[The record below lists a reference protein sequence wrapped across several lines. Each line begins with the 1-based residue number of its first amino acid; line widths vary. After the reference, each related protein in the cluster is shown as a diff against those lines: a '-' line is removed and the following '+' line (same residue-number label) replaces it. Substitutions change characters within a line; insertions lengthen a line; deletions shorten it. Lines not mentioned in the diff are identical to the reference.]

1 LRAVETRRS
10 LPPGVD
16 PAIPV
21 RVLQEVPMHGM
32 TPFGIFHTLISL
44 VAVIAGVISFF
55 REGRIAW
62 SDAPGKTYTLFTVAS
77 CVTAL
82 FIFHHGGFGPPHV
95 VAVLTLVVLAIA
107 AFART
112 TRIFGRGAR
121 YVETLSYSATF
132 LFHMIPAVTET
143 ATRLPP
149 GAPLVDS
156 PDSPTLKAVYLVL
169 LAAFLIGAVLQSMRL
184 RHDYSYQ
191 VR

>member
-1 LRAVETRRS
+1 
-10 LPPGVD
+10 
-16 PAIPV
+16 
-21 RVLQEVPMHGM
+21 MHAMHAM

-55 REGRIAW
+55 REGHISW
-62 SDAPGKTYTLFTVAS
+62 SDRLGKTYTVFTIAS

-82 FIFHHGGFGPPHV
+82 FIFHHGGFGPPHI
-95 VAVLTLVVLAIA
+95 VAVLTLVMLAIA
-107 AFART
+107 ALARA

-121 YVETLSYSATF
+121 HVETLSYSATF

-149 GAPLVDS
+149 GAPWVDS
-156 PDSPTLKAVYLVL
+156 PDSPSLKAVYLAL
-169 LAAFLIGAVLQSMRL
+169 LVAFLVGAVVQSRRL

>member
-1 LRAVETRRS
+1 MQA
-10 LPPGVD
+10 
-16 PAIPV
+16 
-21 RVLQEVPMHGM
+21 M

-55 REGRIAW
+55 REGRISW
-62 SDAPGKTYTLFTVAS
+62 SDGTGKTYTVFTISS

-95 VAVLTLVVLAIA
+95 VAVLTLLVLAIA
-107 AFART
+107 GLARA
-112 TRIFGRGAR
+112 TRVFGRGAR

-149 GAPLVDS
+149 SAPLVDS
-156 PDSPTLKAVYLVL
+156 PDSPALKAVYLVL
-169 LAAFLIGAVLQSMRL
+169 LVAFLAGAVLQSVRL

>member
-1 LRAVETRRS
+1 MLG
-10 LPPGVD
+10 L
-16 PAIPV
+16 
-21 RVLQEVPMHGM
+21 

-44 VAVIAGVISFF
+44 VAVVAGVVSFL
-55 REGRIAW
+55 RDGRISSRNAL
-62 SDAPGKTYTLFTVAS
+62 GVTYVAFTVAS

-107 AFART
+107 ACARGT
-112 TRIFGRGAR
+112 TLFGRGAR

-156 PDSPTLKAVYLVL
+156 ADSPALKAVYLVL
-169 LAAFLIGAVLQSMRL
+169 LAAFLIGAIVQSLQL
-184 RHDYSYQ
+184 RHDYTLEM
-191 VR
+191 R

>member
-1 LRAVETRRS
+1 M
-10 LPPGVD
+10 
-16 PAIPV
+16 I
-21 RVLQEVPMHGM
+21 GM

-44 VAVIAGVISFF
+44 VAVIAGVVSFV
-55 REGRIAW
+55 RDGRISSRNAL
-62 SDAPGKTYTLFTVAS
+62 GVTYVLFTVAS

-107 AFART
+107 ACARGT
-112 TRIFGRGAR
+112 PLFGRGAR

-143 ATRLPP
+143 ATRLPA

-156 PDSPTLKAVYLVL
+156 ADSPVLKAAYLVL
-169 LAAFLIGAVLQSMRL
+169 LAAFLIGAVAQSLQL
-184 RHDYSYQ
+184 RHDYTLEM
-191 VR
+191 R

>member
-1 LRAVETRRS
+1 MQA
-10 LPPGVD
+10 
-16 PAIPV
+16 
-21 RVLQEVPMHGM
+21 M

-44 VAVIAGVISFF
+44 VAVVAGVISFF
-55 REGRIAW
+55 REGRISW
-62 SDAPGKTYTLFTVAS
+62 SDGRGKTYTVFTIAS

-82 FIFHHGGFGPPHV
+82 FIFHHGEFGPPHV
-95 VAVLTLVVLAIA
+95 VAVLTLGVLAVA
-107 AFART
+107 GLARA

-143 ATRLPP
+143 TTRLPP

-169 LAAFLIGAVLQSMRL
+169 LVAFLVGAVLQSMRL
-184 RHDYSYQ
+184 HHDYSYQ

>member
-1 LRAVETRRS
+1 MQA
-10 LPPGVD
+10 
-16 PAIPV
+16 
-21 RVLQEVPMHGM
+21 M

-44 VAVIAGVISFF
+44 VAVIAGVVSFF
-55 REGRIAW
+55 REGRISW
-62 SDAPGKTYTLFTVAS
+62 SDAPGKIYTVFTIAS

-82 FIFHHGGFGPPHV
+82 FIFHHGGSGPAHV

-107 AFART
+107 GLART

-143 ATRLPP
+143 STRLPP
-149 GAPLVDS
+149 GAPLVDD

-169 LAAFLIGAVLQSMRL
+169 LIAFLVGVVLQSVRL
-184 RHDYSYQ
+184 RRDDSYQ
-191 VR
+191 IR